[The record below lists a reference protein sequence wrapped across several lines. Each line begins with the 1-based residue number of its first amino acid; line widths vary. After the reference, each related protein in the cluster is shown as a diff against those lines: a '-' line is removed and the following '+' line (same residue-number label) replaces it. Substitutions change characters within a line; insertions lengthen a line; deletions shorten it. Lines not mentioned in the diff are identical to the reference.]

1 MTAQHFFAS
10 SKTCSACGH
19 KLSDLPLSVRAWTCP
34 NCGAI
39 HGRDLV
45 FRTAAR
51 RHMRTRTAHQIL
63 TSKSDRMNTL
73 NEAEL
78 TDFTKNNAVKRL
90 CIVQSESGKYQIIV
104 NLTWKE
110 GEFNL
115 ITTRKTIRK
124 WSSLDRLARHIRENY
139 GIPPSI
145 SLSLHQ
151 LENQSK

>member
-1 MTAQHFFAS
+1 
-10 SKTCSACGH
+10 
-19 KLSDLPLSVRAWTCP
+19 
-34 NCGAI
+34 
-39 HGRDLV
+39 
-45 FRTAAR
+45 
-51 RHMRTRTAHQIL
+51 
-63 TSKSDRMNTL
+63 MNTL